1 MKKRDVCTNFDTYVC
16 ISVMVDMKPLRTI
29 HTMHHMM
36 HTIYH
41 MMHTMYHT
49 MQSMYHRLTLDRRGG
64 VRRSP
69 QVEEEEY
76 TITMISKLA
85 QLCFIKRNGQHS
97 NKQTLCFM
105 KTQHL
110 LWKENTDSNQ
120 KVPESNSIKSSRFWL
135 TTFFY
140 LWRTCFCKDNW
151 HFYVFLFLSICF
163 IFPTR
168 QSSYK
173 KETRS

>member
-64 VRRSP
+64 VRRFP
-69 QVEEEEY
+69 QVEDEEY

-97 NKQTLCFM
+97 YKQTLCFM
-105 KTQHL
+105 KTQRL
-110 LWKENTDSNQ
+110 LWKENTDSNK
-120 KVPESNSIKSSRFWL
+120 KVPESNIIKIFEILINNILLSL
-135 TTFFY
+135 E
-140 LWRTCFCKDNW
+140 D
-151 HFYVFLFLSICF
+151 LFLKRQLAFLCF
-163 IFPTR
+163 PLLTDLLHF
-168 QSSYK
+168 SY
-173 KETRS
+173 EADFI